1 MKGEKMILVLV
12 SDFMQDEIYLKEEI
26 KYYKSLDQTIIFTV
40 RGHVYSNS
48 HLQIPDYIQVG
59 ELDIFYRS
67 NFDRMKY
74 LLKGLFNKE
83 FFKELKYL
91 IKKKKLSIDSLK
103 RLSLFV
109 AKGSLVNN
117 KISKKLDELKIDKK
131 EKIIFYTYR
140 VGFSSLACC
149 KLKNTYVNSKVVT
162 RAHAQDIFEFRNKE
176 CYLPYRNYLYNNINE
191 VYCISND
198 GMNYL
203 YNTKKELKNKLFLHR
218 LGTKDININKNINN
232 KKFVILTCSRIAKI
246 KRLHLLAKTLEN
258 IKDTDIS
265 WIHYGDGDSNY
276 LEKINKYIKNC
287 GSNINIEFK
296 GFYDNDEYLGEISI
310 EPYSI
315 FINISESEGLPVSIM
330 EAESVGIPII
340 ATNVG
345 GTSEAVVDGY
355 NGILIDKD
363 FSISDLKNS
372 ILKFKSMDKEEFNVY
387 KMNSRKIWESKFKL
401 SENYSKFIDH
411 IKEL

>member
-1 MKGEKMILVLV
+1 MGGEKVILVLV

-48 HLQIPDYIQVG
+48 HLQLPDYIQVG

-67 NFDRMKY
+67 NFDRIKY

-83 FFKELKYL
+83 FFQEFKYL
-91 IKKKKLSIDSLK
+91 TKKKKFSINSLK
-103 RLSLFV
+103 RLCLFV
-109 AKGSLVNN
+109 AKGALVNK
-117 KISKKLDELKIDKK
+117 KISKKLEELKIDKK
-131 EKIIFYTYR
+131 EKIVFYTYR

-162 RAHAQDIFEFRNKE
+162 RAHAQDIFEFRNKDN
-176 CYLPYRNYLYNNINE
+176 YLPYRKYLYKNLNE
-191 VYCISND
+191 IYCISRD

-203 YNTKKELKNKLFLHR
+203 NKESKDLENKIFLYR

-232 KKFVILTCSRIAKI
+232 NKFVILTCSRIAKI

-258 IKDTDIS
+258 IKDADIT

-287 GSNINIEFK
+287 ASNINIEFR
-296 GFYDNDEYLGEISI
+296 GFCDNDEYLEKISV
-310 EPYSI
+310 ESYSV
-315 FINISESEGLPVSIM
+315 FVNISESEGLPVSIM
-330 EAESVGIPII
+330 EAESVGLPII

-372 ILKFKSMDKEEFNVY
+372 ILKFKSMGKEEFNVY